1 VDDCDAIVKMKLI
14 FCKIRMN
21 KTLIL
26 CMRRK
31 NSRNVYG
38 FVKVTKCK
46 ALGRATAGAGREENL
61 TISIFY
67 ETFGFV
73 NWTFLRT
80 AVS

>member
-1 VDDCDAIVKMKLI
+1 
-14 FCKIRMN
+14 
-21 KTLIL
+21 
-26 CMRRK
+26 MRRK

-80 AVS
+80 AVP